1 MPGGF
6 PVPGRAGICTAESTT
21 KIRAVKDPAGTV
33 MACIPAPCAVTVA
46 GLVSP
51 VSSGPIAPMPT
62 GTVCPDSMTLAAG
75 NSRNADDRDVAS
87 RTLPSSAT
95 VYVAAVVLT
104 LKNMSV
110 SVASA
115 DNDPS
120 AARVTEVIAVARVEP
135 GGIALVS
142 SLYVHVSPTATGK
155 SGEVGTLADA
165 VAAGKV
171 FPPFRG
177 APVSEAGAA
186 SPAPH
191 AARLTTTG
199 VSRRVRRVTR
209 AQVDLT
215 RLGDP
220 SA

>member
-1 MPGGF
+1 M
-6 PVPGRAGICTAESTT
+6 
-21 KIRAVKDPAGTV
+21 
-33 MACIPAPCAVTVA
+33 
-46 GLVSP
+46 
-51 VSSGPIAPMPT
+51 
-62 GTVCPDSMTLAAG
+62 
-75 NSRNADDRDVAS
+75 
-87 RTLPSSAT
+87 
-95 VYVAAVVLT
+95 YVAAVVLT

-120 AARVTEVIAVARVEP
+120 AARVTDVIAVVRVEP

-165 VAAGKV
+165 VAAGGV
-171 FPPFRG
+171 FPAFCG
-177 APVSEAGAA
+177 DGEAGAA

-199 VSRRVRRVTR
+199 ASRRVRRATR

-215 RLGDP
+215 RLGDL
-220 SA
+220 SV